1 MIVNGSSLGPK
12 AAENGPQD
20 YHCKKCD
27 YTTSHLSHWKRHLK
41 TKKHN
46 DSKMVVNDSENG
58 QKGPQWICGCG
69 KQYKY
74 DSGYYRH
81 RKVCSWK
88 PPCEQENQIV
98 PISDELASKEQE
110 IQFLKD
116 ALAAKDEKMD
126 KIIDTMQQIIPH
138 IGNNNNSNNNIFNI
152 QLFLNQDCANA
163 MTIQDFAK
171 KLQVDMG
178 DLDLIKK
185 DEPKAIAGMIR
196 KSLSGL
202 SQVERPMHSHEQ
214 KWYVKDKE
222 EGWENDTTGKMIEV
236 VKSGAAKPLSKLAN
250 QKYNAVFTSGGDG
263 DEYADVISKV
273 NADVDA
279 RCKNKVKEAVSDLCN
294 ITAVVKVDK

>member
-1 MIVNGSSLGPK
+1 MIVNGSNLGAKTSQKEP
-12 AAENGPQD
+12 EE
-20 YHCKKCD
+20 YCCKSCD
-27 YTTSHLSHWKRHLK
+27 YNTCKLANWKRHLK

-46 DSKMVVNDSENG
+46 DSKMIVNGSKNE
-58 QKGPQWICGCG
+58 QKGANWICDCG

-81 RKVCSWK
+81 RKVCTWK
-88 PPCEQENQIV
+88 PNHIQDAKSLMESND
-98 PISDELASKEQE
+98 ISNKDKE

-138 IGNNNNSNNNIFNI
+138 IGSNNNSHNNIFNI
-152 QLFLNQDCANA
+152 QLFLNEDCANA

-178 DLDLIKK
+178 DLDLIKR
-185 DEPKAIAGMIR
+185 DESKAIAGMIK

-202 SQVERPMHSHEQ
+202 SQVERPMHSHAQ

-222 EGWENDTTGKMIEV
+222 EGWENDTTGKAIQV
-236 VKSGAAKPLSKLAN
+236 VKSGASKPLSKLAN
-250 QKYNAVFTSGGDG
+250 QKYKSALINSKDG
-263 DEYADVISKV
+263 EEYADIISKV
-273 NADVDA
+273 NADVDSK
-279 RCKNKVKEAVSDLCN
+279 CKNKVKEAVSSLCN
-294 ITAVVKVDK
+294 ITDLVD

>member
-1 MIVNGSSLGPK
+1 MIVNGSDLGPK
-12 AAENGPQD
+12 AAENGPQE

-27 YTTSHLSHWKRHLK
+27 YTTCHLSHWKRHVK

-69 KQYKY
+69 KQYRY

-88 PPCEQENQIV
+88 PQIEQETQMV
-98 PISDELASKEQE
+98 AVSEELSSKEQE

-185 DEPKAIAGMIR
+185 DEPQAIAGMIR

-202 SQVERPMHSHEQ
+202 SQVERPMHTHAH
-214 KWYVKDKE
+214 KWYVKDQE
-222 EGWENDTTGKMIEV
+222 EGWENDTTGKMVEV
-236 VKSGAAKPLSKLAN
+236 VKSGAAKPLSMLAN
-250 QKYNAVFTSGGDG
+250 QKYMSALTNGRDG
-263 DEYADVISKV
+263 DEYADIMSKV
-273 NADVDA
+273 NADADA
-279 RCKNKVKEAVSDLCN
+279 KCKAKVKEAMGAMCDIAEPSK
-294 ITAVVKVDK
+294 ADK

>member
-1 MIVNGSSLGPK
+1 MIVNDSSLGAKTSQKEP
-12 AAENGPQD
+12 ED

-27 YTTSHLSHWKRHLK
+27 YITCKNANWKRHLK

-46 DSKMVVNDSENG
+46 DSKMIVNDSENE
-58 QKGPQWICGCG
+58 QKGAEWFCGCG

-88 PPCEQENQIV
+88 PQSKKETQII
-98 PISDELASKEQE
+98 PGSDELASKEQE
-110 IQFLKD
+110 IQFLKN

-196 KSLSGL
+196 KSLSCL

-250 QKYNAVFTSGGDG
+250 QKYNDVFTSGGDG

-279 RCKNKVKEAVSDLCN
+279 RCKNKVKEAVSGLCN
-294 ITAVVKVDK
+294 ITDVVKVDK

>member
-1 MIVNGSSLGPK
+1 MIVNDSNLGPK
-12 AAENGPQD
+12 AAESGRD
-20 YHCKKCD
+20 IYTCKKCD
-27 YTTSHLSHWKRHLK
+27 YTTCHLSHWKRHLK

-46 DSKMVVNDSENG
+46 DSKMIVNDSESG
-58 QKGPQWICGCG
+58 QKGPRWICDCG

-88 PPCEQENQIV
+88 PNCKQEAQIIPV
-98 PISDELASKEQE
+98 SNEPTSKDEE

-152 QLFLNQDCANA
+152 QLFLNHDCANA
-163 MTIQDFAK
+163 MTIQDFAR

-178 DLDLIKK
+178 DLELIKK

-222 EGWENDTTGKMIEV
+222 DGWENDTTGKIIEV
-236 VKSGAAKPLSKLAN
+236 VKSGAAKPLSNLAN
-250 QKYNAVFTSGGDG
+250 QKYNSVFTSGGDG

-279 RCKNKVKEAVSDLCN
+279 RCKNKVKEAVSDICN
-294 ITAVVKVDK
+294 IIDSVKIDK

>member
-1 MIVNGSSLGPK
+1 MIVNDSNLGPK
-12 AAENGPQD
+12 AAENGPEI
-20 YHCKKCD
+20 YTCKKCD

-46 DSKMVVNDSENG
+46 DSKMVVNDSESG
-58 QKGPQWICGCG
+58 QKGPQWICACG

-81 RKVCSWK
+81 RKVCTWK
-88 PPCEQENQIV
+88 PQCKPDEQIIPASN
-98 PISDELASKEQE
+98 ELASKDEE
-110 IQFLKD
+110 IQFLKE

-126 KIIDTMQQIIPH
+126 KIIDTMQKIIPH

-163 MTIQDFAK
+163 MTIQDFAR

-178 DLDLIKK
+178 DLELIKK

-236 VKSGAAKPLSKLAN
+236 VKSGAAKPLSNLAN
-250 QKYNAVFTSGGDG
+250 QKYNSVFTSGGDG
-263 DEYADVISKV
+263 DEYADIISKV
-273 NADVDA
+273 NADVDS
-279 RCKNKVKEAVSDLCN
+279 RCKNKVKEAVSDMCN
-294 ITAVVKVDK
+294 ITDNVKLDK